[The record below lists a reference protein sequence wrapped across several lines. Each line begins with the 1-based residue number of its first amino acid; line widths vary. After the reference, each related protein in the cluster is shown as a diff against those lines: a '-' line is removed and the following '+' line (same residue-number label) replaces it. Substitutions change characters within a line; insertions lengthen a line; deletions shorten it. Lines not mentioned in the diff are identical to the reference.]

1 MFKIDPSFRLAAVEK
16 YDVNTVL
23 FSSILQFGD
32 TFSINAESNALALQ
46 EEGNMLADPN
56 RDVFEIYPLYKRI
69 PKHLPYVPNVNL
81 HRVNLNPTI
90 QVGSINYNG
99 ISSASASVIGS
110 VHNATMLSRVHQIR
124 HFIKEPTLHYL
135 TPGVSHA
142 QPTFSQLMQP
152 MMSSSM
158 QPMMSSS
165 MQPVQSEVLVQ
176 PTSPV
181 SPVVTA
187 HAVAPVVPVHTV
199 VPSVPSVPVVTGRK
213 KETQKTKL
221 TD

>member
-1 MFKIDPSFRLAAVEK
+1 MFKIDPRFRLAAVER
-16 YDVNTVL
+16 YNVNTVL

-32 TFSINAESNALALQ
+32 AFSINAESNALALQ

-56 RDVFEIYPLYKRI
+56 RDVFEIYPLYKVI
-69 PKHLPYVPNVNL
+69 PKHLPYVPNVKLN
-81 HRVNLNPTI
+81 RVNLNPTI

-110 VHNATMLSRVHQIR
+110 VHSATMLARVHQIR
-124 HFIKEPTLHYL
+124 HFLTAPTIHYQN
-135 TPGVSHA
+135 PGISHA

-152 MMSSSM
+152 MMT
-158 QPMMSSS
+158 SS
-165 MQPVQSEVLVQ
+165 MQPVQSDVLVQ

-181 SPVVTA
+181 VSPVITPHTVVP
-187 HAVAPVVPVHTV
+187 VAPVVPVHTV
-199 VPSVPSVPVVTGRK
+199 VPTVPSVPVVTRQK
-213 KETQKTKL
+213 KETSETKI

>member
-1 MFKIDPSFRLAAVEK
+1 MFKIDPSFRLAAVER

-56 RDVFEIYPLYKRI
+56 RNVFEIYPLYKKI

-158 QPMMSSS
+158 QP
-165 MQPVQSEVLVQ
+165 VQSEVLVQ

-181 SPVVTA
+181 SPVVTP
-187 HAVAPVVPVHTV
+187 HAVVPVAPVVPVHTA

-213 KETQKTKL
+213 KETPKTKL
-221 TD
+221 SD

>member
-1 MFKIDPSFRLAAVEK
+1 MFKIDPRFRLAAVER

-32 TFSINAESNALALQ
+32 AFSINAESNALALQ
-46 EEGNMLADPN
+46 EEGNILAVPS
-56 RDVFEIYPLYKRI
+56 RDVFEIYPLYKVI
-69 PKHLPYVPNVNL
+69 PKHLPYVPNVKLN
-81 HRVNLNPTI
+81 RVNLNPTI

-110 VHNATMLSRVHQIR
+110 VHSATMLARVHQIR
-124 HFIKEPTLHYL
+124 HFLSPPTIHYQ
-135 TPGVSHA
+135 TPGISHA

-152 MMSSSM
+152 LVTGSM
-158 QPMMSSS
+158 QPT
-165 MQPVQSEVLVQ
+165 QSDVLVQ
-176 PTSPV
+176 PTVPV

-187 HAVAPVVPVHTV
+187 HTVVPVAPVVPVHTV
-199 VPSVPSVPVVTGRK
+199 VPTVPSVPVVPARK
-213 KETQKTKL
+213 KEPKL